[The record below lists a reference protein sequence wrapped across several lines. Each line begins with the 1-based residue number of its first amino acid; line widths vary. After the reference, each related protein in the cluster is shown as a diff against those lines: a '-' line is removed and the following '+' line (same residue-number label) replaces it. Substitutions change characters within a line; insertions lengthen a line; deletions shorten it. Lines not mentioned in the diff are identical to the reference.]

1 MRKFLLFIAMSFLL
15 IGCSDDGAN
24 VDVNTITSDD
34 LLTQYE
40 ENNLSD
46 GKVYI
51 DVREEDEFSESHIE
65 GFENYPMDALL
76 EDTSVLPKDKEIVIL
91 CNTQNRS
98 FKVAEALVEEG
109 FDKEKITVV
118 EGGISNWDGPTKS
131 N

>member
-76 EDTSVLPKDKEIVIL
+76 EDTSVLPKDKEI
-91 CNTQNRS
+91 
-98 FKVAEALVEEG
+98 EALKLQRHSLKK
-109 FDKEKITVV
+109 DL
-118 EGGISNWDGPTKS
+118 TKRRLQL
-131 N
+131 